1 MTRGGV
7 LLEQALIPDRFA
19 EFVAALHDSGD
30 GHAART
36 PFPWQRR
43 LVEQVFATG
52 RWPDLLDLPTASGKT
67 TTIEI
72 ALYLMAAGVR
82 MPRRIVLV
90 VDRRIIVSQAAAV
103 ADNAA
108 SRLRPDAEG
117 ILGEVARG
125 LRRLA
130 PGPDDGDAAAPVLN
144 WAELRGGISRD
155 EQWATRPDVPAVV
168 VSTVD
173 QVGSRLLF
181 RGYGVSDRM
190 KPIHAGL
197 LGTDCLFLLDEV
209 HLSRPFADTLRA
221 IGTRYLAPASVVGDG
236 ARWRVVELSATPSGS
251 TGADRFGLGGA
262 DRDAAVTPVLARRL
276 AAHKPARMVTV
287 PTRGKDEAA
296 HRRALAA
303 QAAKEAAAL
312 VTGPDVTAV
321 GVIVNRVDT
330 AREVR
335 RLLADDDRFDTE
347 LLTGRMRG
355 FDRDDLLS
363 RTVARVA
370 MGRVRAAGDRPL
382 VLVATQAVE
391 AGADFDLD
399 AVVTECASLDALQ
412 QRFGRVRRD
421 GVPEEPI
428 ATSVIMATAAAIA
441 AGADD
446 PVYGTSLATTWQLL
460 TASPQPLDLGADR
473 FAELRA
479 SAQAADIAA
488 ASPERERSPV
498 LLPRT
503 LDLWSQTSQRP
514 FVDPDPALWLHG
526 LVPPRPEVS
535 VVWRADLPDLRRPL
549 GGGFTLDAGA
559 LADLADLVGL
569 VPPGSGESIS
579 LPLPAVAGWLE
590 KLVTRRDDR
599 RAIDGG
605 SIADVDVGAESVEER
620 GGGQQIAPVLRW
632 EGDQSSLAAWRR
644 ELRPGDVLVVPAV
657 YGGIGHRT
665 FDPDATEPVADLASQ
680 VAASQRRRAVLR
692 LRSDLLPAA
701 LTGGGLPE
709 PDADGSPADDRVLA
723 RAWLTEAGDR
733 LSARDGDGVTWRAV
747 VSSLSRDVRTGRR
760 SVVRRVTADGAE
772 RPYLVLVGTSLL
784 PRDVGSAEADTVDED
799 APEML
804 ERPVSMAEHLTDV
817 GVWAER
823 LARGCGLPE
832 AILDDLVLAG
842 RVHDIGKADP
852 RFQTILAGGLPPARE
867 DPLLAKSGDS
877 PDLARRRELARQAG
891 YPSGTRHEMTSV
903 AMLTSA
909 PDLLAG
915 AHDVDLVLHLV
926 ASHHGRAR
934 PFAPVVAD
942 TSTARIEATISNQSV
957 SSPVTNELY
966 RLGSGIADRFWSC
979 TRKYGWYGLAY
990 LEAVLR
996 LADHRASESEQATT
1010 GSEQSR

>member
-1 MTRGGV
+1 MTGGGV
-7 LLEQALIPDRFA
+7 PFEQALIPDRFA

-30 GHAART
+30 GRPTRT

-43 LVEQVFATG
+43 LVEQVFETG

-72 ALYLMAAGVR
+72 ALYLLAAGVR

-103 ADNAA
+103 AENAA

-130 PGPDDGDAAAPVLN
+130 PDPDENVNAPVLN

-155 EQWATRPDVPAVV
+155 ERWATRPDVPAVV

-209 HLSRPFADTLRA
+209 HLSLPFADTLRA
-221 IGTRYLAPASVVGDG
+221 IGSRYLAPASVVGDS
-236 ARWRVVELSATPSGS
+236 ARWHVVELSATPSGS

-262 DRDAAVTPVLARRL
+262 DRDAAQTPVLARRL
-276 AAHKPARMVTV
+276 AARKPARMVTV

-303 QAAKEAAAL
+303 QAAKEATAL
-312 VTGPDVTAV
+312 VTGPEVTAV

-335 RLLADDDRFDTE
+335 RLLAEDDRFDTE

-355 FDRDDLLS
+355 FDRDELLS

-421 GVPEEPI
+421 GVPEEPTG
-428 ATSVIMATAAAIA
+428 TSVIVATAAAIG

-479 SAQAADIAA
+479 SAQAAAIAA

-526 LVPPRPEVS
+526 LVPPRPEVT
-535 VVWRADLPDLRRPL
+535 VVWRADLPDLRTPL
-549 GGGFTLDAGA
+549 GGGFTPNDGE
-559 LADLADLVGL
+559 LADLVGL

-579 LPLPAVAGWLE
+579 LPLSAVAGWLE

-605 SIADVDVGAESVEER
+605 SIADVDIGAEAVEER
-620 GGGQQIAPVLRW
+620 GGGQQIAPALQW
-632 EGDQSSLAAWRR
+632 DGDRSTLAARR
-644 ELRPGDVLVVPAV
+644 RDLRPGDVLVVPAV

-665 FDPDATEPVADLASQ
+665 FDPDATEPVADLASK

-692 LRSDLLPAA
+692 LRGDLLPAVLMGVGVPA
-701 LTGGGLPE
+701 
-709 PDADGSPADDRVLA
+709 PDPDGSPADDRELA
-723 RAWLTEAGDR
+723 RDWLAEAGER
-733 LSARDGDGVTWRAV
+733 LSGRDGDGVTWRAV

-760 SVVRRVTADGAE
+760 SVVRRLTADGSE

-804 ERPVSMAEHLTDV
+804 ERPVSMEEHLTDV
-817 GVWAER
+817 GAWAAR
-823 LARGCGLPE
+823 LARSCGLPE
-832 AILDDLVLAG
+832 AIVDDLVLAG

-852 RFQTILAGGLPPARE
+852 RFQTILAGGLPPAHE

-891 YPSGTRHEMTSV
+891 YPRGTRHEMTSV

-926 ASHHGRAR
+926 ASHHGWAR
-934 PFAPVVAD
+934 PFAPVVVD

-979 TRKYGWYGLAY
+979 TRRYGWYGLAY

-1010 GSEQSR
+1010 GSEENT